1 MEIKPKPQPDP
12 VADIKI
18 VDAYMRWALLAA
30 EEVVGAKGMGVV
42 LRDAKLERFAGNYPS
57 DVLKPSG
64 TITFSDYASLNAGLL
79 NFFGRAGRS
88 MAFRVGR
95 ISAKHGIDQ
104 QSAIFGVAA
113 LLAAKV
119 LPYSTQ
125 IKVGLDAMN
134 DGFRKVYEAS
144 GQKYSGR
151 IEDRGQTIAMV
162 MPECANCAG
171 KQSTEPMCLIHVG
184 VILES
189 VHWLSGKEA
198 EVKQT
203 ASRSM
208 GADACV
214 WEVSKT
220 PKE

>member
-1 MEIKPKPQPDP
+1 MEIKPKSQPDA
-12 VADIKI
+12 VADLKI

-42 LRDAKLERFAGNYPS
+42 LRDAKLERFVGNYPA
-57 DVLKPSG
+57 DVLKPGG
-64 TITFSDYASLNAGLL
+64 TITFGEYASLNAGLL
-79 NFFGRAGRS
+79 NFFGRAGKS
-88 MAFRVGR
+88 MAYRVGR
-95 ISAKHGIDQ
+95 LSAKHGIDQ

-119 LPYSTQ
+119 LPYPMQ

-134 DGFRKVYEAS
+134 DGFRKVYGAS
-144 GQKYSGR
+144 NYTGR
-151 IEDRGQTIAMV
+151 IEDRGATIAMI

-184 VILES
+184 VLLES

-208 GADACV
+208 GAEACV

>member
-1 MEIKPKPQPDP
+1 MEITNKPQPDP

-42 LRDAKLERFAGNYPS
+42 LRDAKLERFAGNYPA

-64 TITFSDYASLNAGLL
+64 SITFGEYASLNAGLL
-79 NFFGRAGRS
+79 NFFGRAGKS
-88 MAFRVGR
+88 MAYRVGR
-95 ISAKHGIDQ
+95 ISAKHAIDQ
-104 QSAIFGVAA
+104 QSAMFGIAA

-119 LPYSTQ
+119 LPYPTQ
-125 IKVGLDAMN
+125 LKMGFDAMI
-134 DGFRKVYEAS
+134 DGFRKVYEGS
-144 GQKYSGR
+144 GQKFSGR
-151 IEDRGQTIAMV
+151 IEDRGDSFVMI

-171 KQSTEPMCLIHVG
+171 KQSSEPMCLIHVG
-184 VILES
+184 VIQES
-189 VHWLSGKEA
+189 IHWLSGKEP

-203 ASRSM
+203 AARSM
-208 GADACV
+208 GADACM
-214 WEVSKT
+214 WEVSKK